1 MCSFDV
7 VSLFTNVPLEKTIEI
22 CAEALYHDDEV
33 EPVCTTLSE
42 KSFCDLLRMVTS
54 GVEFSFDNKMYL
66 QKDGV
71 AMGSPLGPAL
81 ADIFVGWCESHI
93 PEDAWPATY
102 CRFVDDAF
110 SFFERFQDID
120 QFLEILNNLH
130 PALKFTC
137 EHENEDQLPYLDVL
151 VEKNTANRSISTSV
165 YRKPTFTGLY
175 NTWDSFCATKYKIN
189 TVKNLVQR
197 AHRIC
202 SPSKLDQELEKLRSI
217 FTTNG
222 YPLDLLAHLVKRK
235 QEQDRPMGPKRCP
248 VYLRLPWKGPWS
260 SAIARTIGQTAQ
272 AAYNAVNVNCV
283 YTTSR
288 AFNLR
293 KDVLPSHSLSN
304 LIYQFECRHCAS
316 RYVGRTAQRLS
327 SRLRQHVPLN
337 ILVTDEARALRP
349 KRGRPPANPTTGET
363 PTSADTACTVVGAAE
378 SNVSAT
384 QSDCAKEDRDSVGTG
399 SATTHAMASDDHVG
413 TDADNQFQRTRPY
426 LPRRC
431 KGTKMMTSSVNSKSS
446 SRSLEPMTSPEDL
459 SSQTGKSTDAS
470 DGLTLRVS
478 LPRACKKVI
487 VAEKSTATPSAR
499 KSQEEGVEEDE
510 EEPGEEKNKKSPDD
524 YQSAVAR
531 HLLENE
537 ACLRAYTD
545 NSFCIVCVCSSKY
558 LSLDEMEALFI
569 RSLSPNLC
577 VQKSSVTSLQLFRS
591 S

>member
-7 VSLFTNVPLEKTIEI
+7 VSLFTNVPLEKTIKI
-22 CAEALYHDDEV
+22 FAEALYHDDEV

-42 KSFCDLLRMVTS
+42 RSFCDLLRMVTS
-54 GVEFSFDNKMYL
+54 GVEFSFDNKIYL

-71 AMGSPLGPAL
+71 AMGSPLRPVL
-81 ADIFVGWCESHI
+81 ADIFVGWCKSHI

-197 AHRIC
+197 SHRIC

-260 SAIARTIGQTAQ
+260 SVIPRTIGQTAQ

-293 KDVLPSHSLSN
+293 KDVLPSHSLNN
-304 LIYQFECRHCAS
+304 LIYQSECRNCAS

-327 SRLRQHVPLN
+327 SRLRQQVPLN
-337 ILVTDEARALRP
+337 ILVTDEAGALRP
-349 KRGRPPANPTTGET
+349 KRGRPPANPTTEET
-363 PTSADTACTVVGAAE
+363 PTSADTACTVWLVPQNRTSVLRKPTALRKIMTVLAQVVQPLMLWPVMTTWVPTLTI
-378 SNVSAT
+378 SL
-384 QSDCAKEDRDSVGTG
+384 KEQGPIYHVAVKAQKWWRRQWIRNHHRGCWNRWHLQKTCRVRQASQLTP
-399 SATTHAMASDDHVG
+399 AMALHW
-413 TDADNQFQRTRPY
+413 
-426 LPRRC
+426 
-431 KGTKMMTSSVNSKSS
+431 
-446 SRSLEPMTSPEDL
+446 E
-459 SSQTGKSTDAS
+459 
-470 DGLTLRVS
+470 
-478 LPRACKKVI
+478 
-487 VAEKSTATPSAR
+487 
-499 KSQEEGVEEDE
+499 
-510 EEPGEEKNKKSPDD
+510 
-524 YQSAVAR
+524 
-531 HLLENE
+531 
-537 ACLRAYTD
+537 
-545 NSFCIVCVCSSKY
+545 
-558 LSLDEMEALFI
+558 
-569 RSLSPNLC
+569 SLSRGP
-577 VQKSSVTSLQLFRS
+577 VRRWSLQISPPPHRLQ
-591 S
+591 